1 MLESIPLILLILPLL
16 FQIIAGRKAIGETI
30 SLKFGTVC
38 IISLIAQI
46 IVPVISFYI
55 ATYNANK
62 YIEQNPNSLRCGMEF
77 VGLFMFTLIFT
88 FVLIVVIIIQ
98 YFMKRSYE
106 K

>member
-1 MLESIPLILLILPLL
+1 MLENIPLILIILPLL

-38 IISLIAQI
+38 LISLIAQI
-46 IVPVISFYI
+46 IVPVLSFYI

-62 YIEQNPNSLRCGMEF
+62 YTEQNPNSLKCGMEF
-77 VGLFMFTLIFT
+77 VGLFMLAFLFSFI
-88 FVLIVVIIIQ
+88 LIVTIIIQ
-98 YFMKRSYE
+98 YCIKRSYE